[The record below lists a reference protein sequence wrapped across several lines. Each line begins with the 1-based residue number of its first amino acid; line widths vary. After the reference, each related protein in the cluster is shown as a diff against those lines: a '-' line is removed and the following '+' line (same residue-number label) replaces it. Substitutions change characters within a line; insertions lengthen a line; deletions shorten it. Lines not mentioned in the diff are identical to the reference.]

1 MGRRTKADRIKYHQ
15 EVEMFCNGIKEI
27 KSRLDFQVSSRGWCY
42 LLEEY
47 GLNKGDF
54 DKVQTLINDCRKTGK
69 LPLSICAE
77 DNTRVAEGINKTDDS
92 DIESYANDW
101 VDFIKNNLAEDYNP
115 YFFSDFQDC
124 YIEML
129 VEKIDLKGIFG
140 PICDKYKIPY
150 SNNKGWA
157 DINGRAALMHRFS
170 SWERKGKQ
178 CVLLY
183 CGDHDPGGLN
193 ISDFIRKNLD
203 DLKNADGIGWTTDNL
218 IIDRFGLNYDFI
230 QENNLTWID
239 NLETGS
245 GKRLDDPRHP
255 DHKKPYVQNYIK
267 QFGVRKV
274 EANALVTRVTAGRKL
289 CEDAIL
295 KYIDLD
301 GVNDYNDE
309 TMEARELLQ
318 KVIKNLIR

>member
-1 MGRRTKADRIKYHQ
+1 MA
-15 EVEMFCNGIKEI
+15 
-27 KSRLDFQVSSRGWCY
+27 
-42 LLEEY
+42 
-47 GLNKGDF
+47 
-54 DKVQTLINDCRKTGK
+54 
-69 LPLSICAE
+69 
-77 DNTRVAEGINKTDDS
+77 
-92 DIESYANDW
+92 
-101 VDFIKNNLAEDYNP
+101 LAGQQIT
-115 YFFSDFQDC
+115 F
-124 YIEML
+124 
-129 VEKIDLKGIFG
+129 
-140 PICDKYKIPY
+140 
-150 SNNKGWA
+150 
-157 DINGRAALMHRFS
+157 
-170 SWERKGKQ
+170 
-178 CVLLY
+178 
-183 CGDHDPGGLN
+183 
-193 ISDFIRKNLD
+193 
-203 DLKNADGIGWTTDNL
+203 
-218 IIDRFGLNYDFI
+218 IDRFGLNYDFI